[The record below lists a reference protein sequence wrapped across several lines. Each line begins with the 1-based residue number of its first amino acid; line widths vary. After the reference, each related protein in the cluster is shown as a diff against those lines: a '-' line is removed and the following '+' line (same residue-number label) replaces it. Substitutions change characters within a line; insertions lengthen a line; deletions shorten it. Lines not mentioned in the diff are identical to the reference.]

1 MNLQDRLMDDL
12 KESMRKRDEM
22 RCSVIRMVRAAIK
35 NAEIEKQA
43 TLEDPDVLGVIA
55 KDVKRHQES
64 ISEFKKGNRQDL
76 VDREEAE
83 LKVLLEYLPEQ
94 MSREEV
100 VEEARRVIAEVEAQG
115 AKDKGKVMS
124 RIMPELRGKAD
135 GHLVNEVV
143 SELLAG

>member
-12 KESMRKRDEM
+12 KKSMRKRDEM
-22 RCSVIRMVRAAIK
+22 RCLVIRMVRAAVK

-100 VEEARRVIAEVEAQG
+100 VEEAQRVIAEVEAQG